1 MEGNASAGTENPE
14 PKYKP
19 MEFDGDPEN
28 DPSILSKLKKLC
40 NCNHKCH
47 ENDFN
52 AQLYVA

>member
-28 DPSILSKLKKLC
+28 DPSILSKLKSCGTVIIHVMIL
-40 NCNHKCH
+40 
-47 ENDFN
+47 
-52 AQLYVA
+52 